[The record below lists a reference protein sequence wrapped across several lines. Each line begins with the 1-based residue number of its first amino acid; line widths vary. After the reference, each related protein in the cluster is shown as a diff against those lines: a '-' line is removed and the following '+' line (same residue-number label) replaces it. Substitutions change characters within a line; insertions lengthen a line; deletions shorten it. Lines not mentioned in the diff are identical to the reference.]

1 MMSFSGKLWG
11 IAAGV
16 MAAMPAAAQ
25 DYTTW
30 EFYGQLNL
38 GALSVDNGA
47 SRDNFIGENSNMP
60 SRVGFW
66 YRGPNNDGAQLSFN
80 LELGFGMTGS
90 GAFSAQNDDVRIDLS
105 RRSIR
110 KFEFVLDTPAAGRL
124 SIGQGS
130 MAADGSAGTDLSG
143 TGVAHQVAVADIG
156 GGTEFLRLD
165 GSGSGTTVDDGF
177 SALDGARRFR
187 IRYDSPR
194 LGGFQAS
201 AAYGQ
206 EVLRSGDDNDYYDVA
221 LSYLADAGD
230 YTFEG
235 KLTYE
240 WVDSIEENLVFSAAL
255 LHNPTGLNAAF
266 ATGRQK
272 AGDGKYA
279 YVKLGVIRDVFCMGS
294 TAVSVD
300 YYDGTDIAFAGA
312 DSKAVS
318 FGIVQEID
326 RWNMNL
332 FLAHRA
338 FELSSRSDD
347 FRNVNATLLGAR
359 WRF

>member
-1 MMSFSGKLWG
+1 MMSFSGKLPG
-11 IAAGV
+11 IAVGLT
-16 MAAMPAAAQ
+16 AALPAFAQ
-25 DYTTW
+25 DTDLW

-38 GALSVDNGA
+38 GVLSVDDGA
-47 SRDNFIGENSNMP
+47 SNDTFFGENSNVP
-60 SRVGFW
+60 SRIGLWF
-66 YRGPNNDGAQLSFN
+66 RSPDNDGLKLSFN

-90 GAFSAQNDDVRIDLS
+90 SSFSAQNSNLDIDFS

-110 KFEFVLDTPAAGRL
+110 KLEVVLDTPAAGRL

-165 GSGSGTTVDDGF
+165 ETASGSTLDDAF

-194 LGGFQAS
+194 INGFQAS

-206 EVLRSGDDNDYYDVA
+206 EVLRSGNDNDYYDIA
-221 LSYLADAGD
+221 LGYLGERGA
-230 YTFEG
+230 YNLEG

-240 WVDSIEENLVFSAAL
+240 WVDSVEENLVLSAAV
-255 LHNPTGLNAAF
+255 LHRPSGLNAAF
-266 ATGRQK
+266 AKGRQK
-272 AGDGKYA
+272 NGDGA
-279 YVKLGVIRDVFCMGS
+279 YTYFKLGFVRGVFATGS
-294 TAVSVD
+294 TAFSVD
-300 YYDGTDIAFAGA
+300 YYEGTDVAFAGSA
-312 DSKAVS
+312 SKAIS
-318 FGIVQEID
+318 IGIVQKLD
-326 RWNMNL
+326 QWDMDL

-338 FELSSRSDD
+338 FELSSSSED
-347 FRNVNATLLGAR
+347 FRDVNATLIGAR